1 MFSRSQLAALSP
13 GEYFSW
19 RRWGERLYIRDPQ
32 IAPFGE
38 EDNLRGGLTNTKTR
52 LLYRAW
58 LTLWKPV
65 PELISI
71 LGVEVPDAP
80 NVSLTGVKADNVTI
94 HWQSPDPSKPV
105 QSYFIQVN
113 GVNSKPESHRLRSWL
128 TKSSWRSPRCEKQRD
143 NHQTRRTTTGAFLQ
157 YQGFC
162 SGVKP
167 FSDWKCC
174 Y

>member
-1 MFSRSQLAALSP
+1 MDDSL
-13 GEYFSW
+13 
-19 RRWGERLYIRDPQ
+19 
-32 IAPFGE
+32 
-38 EDNLRGGLTNTKTR
+38 DNILTTSSR

-94 HWQSPDPSKPV
+94 HWLPPDSSKPV

-113 GVNSKPESHRLRSWL
+113 GVNSKLRS
-128 TKSSWRSPRCEKQRD
+128 
-143 NHQTRRTTTGAFLQ
+143 
-157 YQGFC
+157 
-162 SGVKP
+162 
-167 FSDWKCC
+167 
-174 Y
+174 